1 MNPRGQCEGTDGRA
15 QEHRPVVWADREGTW
30 AAWSK
35 PDSVPLLLL
44 SFPFEKMGVE
54 EGDIGLRQR
63 ARQALLSVM
72 SSVLQDSKFY
82 LEGEVLFTSVG
93 SMVEHY
99 HTHVLPSH
107 QSLLLRHPYG
117 YTGPR

>member
-1 MNPRGQCEGTDGRA
+1 MRGLTAELRNTGLLCGQTGRGRGQLGT
-15 QEHRPVVWADREGTW
+15 
-30 AAWSK
+30 S
-35 PDSVPLLLL
+35 LLDAIVTAVL
-44 SFPFEKMGVE
+44 PFEKMGVG

-63 ARQALLSVM
+63 ARQALLSMM

-93 SMVEHY
+93 SMVEYY

>member
-1 MNPRGQCEGTDGRA
+1 MAELRNTGLLCGQAGSRTGVGGDMGSWEQACL
-15 QEHRPVVWADREGTW
+15 
-30 AAWSK
+30 
-35 PDSVPLLLL
+35 VPLLLL
-44 SFPFEKMGVE
+44 AFPFEKMGVE
-54 EGDIGLRQR
+54 EGDLGLRQW
-63 ARQALLSVM
+63 ACQALLSVM

>member
-1 MNPRGQCEGTDGRA
+1 MGEGG
-15 QEHRPVVWADREGTW
+15 
-30 AAWSK
+30 
-35 PDSVPLLLL
+35 
-44 SFPFEKMGVE
+44 
-54 EGDIGLRQR
+54 IGLRQW
-63 ARQALLSVM
+63 ACQALLNLI
-72 SSVLQDSKFY
+72 SSALLQDSKFY

>member
-1 MNPRGQCEGTDGRA
+1 MDWG
-15 QEHRPVVWADREGTW
+15 
-30 AAWSK
+30 AAIWGLLT
-35 PDSVPLLLL
+35 LLLL
-44 SFPFEKMGVE
+44 S
-54 EGDIGLRQR
+54 
-63 ARQALLSVM
+63 
-72 SSVLQDSKFY
+72 LQDSKFY

-117 YTGPR
+117 YPGPR